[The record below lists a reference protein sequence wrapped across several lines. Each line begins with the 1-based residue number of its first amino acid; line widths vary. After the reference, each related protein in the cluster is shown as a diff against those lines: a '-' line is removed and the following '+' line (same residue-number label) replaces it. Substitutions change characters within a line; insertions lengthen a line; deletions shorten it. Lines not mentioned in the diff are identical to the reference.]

1 MSFHRYTVLN
11 GSVVR
16 EPVQQLQCNHEE
28 AGTRVIFRANNVLK
42 ENPETRVVVRA
53 NDTDILVLL
62 VYHMSHFTGKPK
74 IWMDA
79 GTSSS
84 NTRCFID
91 IASIIGVMEPHIIE
105 ALSATHAFTGT
116 DVIAS
121 FLNKGKM
128 RA

>member
-1 MSFHRYTVLN
+1 MLN

-16 EPVQQLQCNHEE
+16 ELVQLQCKHEE
-28 AGTRVIFRANNVLK
+28 ADTRVIFHANNVLR
-42 ENPETRVVVRA
+42 ENPETQVVVRA

-62 VYHMSHFTGKPK
+62 MYHMSHFTRKPK

-84 NTRCFID
+84 KTQHFID
-91 IASIIGVMEPHIIE
+91 IASIIGVMEPHMIE
-105 ALSATHAFTGT
+105 VLPATHAFTGT
-116 DVIAS
+116 DVTAS
-121 FLNKGKM
+121 LLNKGKM

>member
-1 MSFHRYTVLN
+1 MLN

-16 EPVQQLQCNHEE
+16 ELVQLQCKHEE
-28 AGTRVIFRANNVLK
+28 ADTRVIFHANNVLR
-42 ENPETRVVVRA
+42 ENPETQVVVRA

-62 VYHMSHFTGKPK
+62 VYHMSHFTRKPK

-84 NTRCFID
+84 KTQHFID

-105 ALSATHAFTGT
+105 VLPATHAFTGT
-116 DVIAS
+116 DVTAS
-121 FLNKGKM
+121 LLNKGKM